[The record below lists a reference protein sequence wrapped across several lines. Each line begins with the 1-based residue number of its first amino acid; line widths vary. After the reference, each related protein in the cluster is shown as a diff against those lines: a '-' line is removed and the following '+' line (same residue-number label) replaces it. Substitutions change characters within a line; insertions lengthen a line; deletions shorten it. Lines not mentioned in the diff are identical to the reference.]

1 MRHNRTVN
9 TLGRTSA
16 HRRAL
21 LRNLLSSLFEHGSII
36 TTEAKAKEVK
46 SRADKLIGWARKG
59 DLHHR
64 RLASQHLFGAGAVQ
78 ALFDRW
84 GRAFPDRETGFTRS
98 VKLKQ
103 RQGDAA
109 PLMLIEIIGA
119 NVPVETEKAA
129 KED

>member
-9 TLGRTSA
+9 TLGRPSA
-16 HRRAL
+16 HRKAL

-36 TTEAKAKEVK
+36 TTETKAKEVK
-46 SRADKLIGWARKG
+46 SLADKLIGWARKG

-64 RLASQHLFGAGAVQ
+64 RLASKHLFGAVALQ
-78 ALFDRW
+78 ALFDKW
-84 GRAFPDRETGFTRS
+84 GKAFPDRETGFTRS
-98 VKLKQ
+98 VKLRQ

-109 PLMLIEIIGA
+109 TMSLIEIIGA
-119 NVPVETEKAA
+119 GAAAEGAKAE